1 MHPAVSRSDGDD
13 SVTRKK
19 RKDEKEKKR
28 EFFFLKKPT
37 VHTACAGVS
46 LWNHHEKIG
55 FSSFSSASQWVTR
68 YWNKTRKMARQSR
81 LCLWEN
87 GEVQIRSGEEE
98 PPIQMLM
105 ARGLVRRERE
115 QQRRIVTRWGRH
127 SDTES
132 ADRFQSLAL
141 GRPEGGSVALWLSA
155 PTQVQR
161 DKISLSLSVDRLAA
175 KSAAFRVFVSFLST
189 LLPPSPSLLSRCD
202 FRRGDYFRKGPRM
215 SVVPLLASL
224 LLLVVSPAAGQTGSD
239 DPVTVDVGNRCID
252 DEGNPQVINRTLF
265 FRTTLLRKP
274 KSS

>member
-1 MHPAVSRSDGDD
+1 MKKSAFLPFRLLPSGLHDIEIRQEKWHDRVVCVCGKTEKFKFDRGRRSPPSRCWWPAGWWEENVNSSGG
-13 SVTRKK
+13 
-19 RKDEKEKKR
+19 
-28 EFFFLKKPT
+28 LWLAGGG
-37 VHTACAGVS
+37 TATQRAR
-46 LWNHHEKIG
+46 I
-55 FSSFSSASQWVTR
+55 ASKVLHWADQR
-68 YWNKTRKMARQSR
+68 A
-81 LCLWEN
+81 
-87 GEVQIRSGEEE
+87 VQ
-98 PPIQMLM
+98 L
-105 ARGLVRRERE
+105 
-115 QQRRIVTRWGRH
+115 H
-127 SDTES
+127 SDS
-132 ADRFQSLAL
+132 PLR
-141 GRPEGGSVALWLSA
+141 
-155 PTQVQR
+155 QVQR

-265 FRTTLLRKP
+265 FRTTLTRKP